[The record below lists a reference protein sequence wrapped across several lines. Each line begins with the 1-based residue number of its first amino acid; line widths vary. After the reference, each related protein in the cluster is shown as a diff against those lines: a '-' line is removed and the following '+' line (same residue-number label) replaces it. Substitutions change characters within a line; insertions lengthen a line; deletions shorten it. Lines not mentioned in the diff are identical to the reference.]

1 MTVSGP
7 AGVVSS
13 KATDRRVEGSR
24 STASGDTA
32 GLERSVV
39 AVLALDVELVG
50 KMEAKASRF
59 GSAQAWRKGTVRQ
72 ERGCKLAAFI
82 WQAAC
87 TWPSGALVDWGN
99 HSFPPDMNLSCC
111 TGTIFEISLLNTFSL
126 ATQQLE

>member
-1 MTVSGP
+1 MPVCGP

-32 GLERSVV
+32 SLERSVV

-50 KMEAKASRF
+50 KMEVKASRF

-72 ERGCKLAAFI
+72 ERGC
-82 WQAAC
+82 
-87 TWPSGALVDWGN
+87 
-99 HSFPPDMNLSCC
+99 
-111 TGTIFEISLLNTFSL
+111 
-126 ATQQLE
+126 